1 MVIVCSLHNIK
12 EEDLR
17 IGCFKFSEPLPET
30 DASHAFATLWP
41 WIDVNNVGTLI
52 LKELRDRFG
61 ATEVARLSRPGMF
74 FDFTRYRPTI
84 HIQEDGI
91 KEMIIPNTRIYYA
104 KRHGDKDLVLIRMLE
119 PHMNAELYI
128 DSVLKV
134 FKALNVKTYTLLGSM
149 YDAVPHT
156 RPLLVSG
163 YNMGKNIKDTL
174 KNMGILPIVYRGNS
188 SIVNMVAKNAAESNI
203 HVNVF
208 IVSIPQYVILDEDY
222 IGKTRLMEVLNILYN
237 IPVHRQDFEKALQ
250 QKSIIDERLEK
261 TLEFKMLLP
270 QLESAYD
277 MRIRS
282 IIQEDEDVIDT
293 EMDEILWKSMD
304 KDIGKA

>member
-1 MVIVCSLHNIK
+1 M
-12 EEDLR
+12 R
-17 IGCFKFSEPLPET
+17 IGCFKFSKPLPET
-30 DASHAFATLWP
+30 DASYAFATLWP
-41 WIDVNNVGTLI
+41 WIDVNSVGTLV
-52 LKELRDRFG
+52 LKELRDRFN
-61 ATEVARLSRPGMF
+61 AMEIARLSRPGTF

-91 KEMIIPNTRIYYA
+91 KEMIIPNTTIYYA

-163 YNMGKNIKDTL
+163 YNMGENIKDTL
-174 KNMGILPIVYRGNS
+174 LKNLGILPIIYRGNS
-188 SIVNMVAKNAAESNI
+188 SIVNMVTKNAAESNI
-203 HVNVF
+203 RVNVF

-222 IGKTRLMEVLNILYN
+222 IGKMRLMEILNILYN
-237 IPVHRQDFEKALQ
+237 IPVDKQDFEKALE
-250 QKSIIDERLEK
+250 QKNIIDERLEK
-261 TLEFKMLLP
+261 AQEFKMLLP

-282 IIQEDEDVIDT
+282 IIREDENVIDT
-293 EMDEILWKSMD
+293 EMDEILWKSID